1 MKFSDIVLTL
11 TIIIIFIAMFFINY
25 LTIGLKDI
33 KENWPK
39 HRCSPMI
46 MPFAGSLG
54 FNAMENFTFCIAN
67 IQKNMMGHFLA
78 PVSFNLSMIGGFG
91 SSLMNALNKMRIMF
105 SSLRN
110 MITNIVGDIFG
121 IVLNVVIQFQK
132 LIIKLKDLIFK
143 IIGSMTITIY
153 MLQSAMHTG
162 KSIYRGPIG
171 NTLRT
176 ICFSPNTLV
185 KTKKHGWV
193 KMKNLNL
200 GDILDN
206 GSEVTA
212 TLKIKGDKDS
222 PYYKIFSKE
231 LNDYI
236 FVTGTHK
243 IQDDITKRF
252 IPVSQCKYA
261 TKTNKYDDVLSCLIT
276 DDHIIKI
283 GEHIFWDWED

>member
-1 MKFSDIVLTL
+1 MKFSDIILTL
-11 TIIIIFIAMFFINY
+11 TIIIIFIGLFALNY
-25 LTIGLKDI
+25 LTIGLKEI

-54 FNAMENFTFCIAN
+54 FDAMENFTFCIAN

-78 PVSFNLSMIGGFG
+78 PVSFNLSMIGGLG
-91 SSLMNALNKMRIMF
+91 GSLMTALNKMRIMF

-110 MITNIVGDIFG
+110 MITNIVGDVFG

-171 NTLRT
+171 STLRT
-176 ICFSPNTLV
+176 ICFSPKTML
-185 KTKKHGWV
+185 KTKKG
-193 KMKNLNL
+193 KMVQMKDLDL
-200 GDILDN
+200 GEILEN

-212 TLKIKGDKDS
+212 ILRIKGDKNE

-236 FVTGTHK
+236 YVTGTHK
-243 IQDDITKRF
+243 IQDKNSNRF
-252 IPVSQCKYA
+252 IPVELCDYA
-261 TKTNKYDDVLSCLIT
+261 EKTNSYDDVLSCLVT
-276 DDHIIKI
+276 DDHLIKI